1 MERLR
6 LEMETAGLWAQLEY
20 LIPAEHPASVADR
33 PAAPKEQQR

>member
-6 LEMETAGLWAQLEY
+6 LEMEAAGLWAQLEY
-20 LIPAEHPASVADR
+20 LIPTEHPMATTDR